1 MGSDNIFAD
10 MKLNEDGLRDLPRY
24 LGKGA
29 RGRRW
34 LAAFAARQERERRW
48 VSFAEIADWCGR
60 ANGNIVPDAALR
72 RATFAALAG
81 ALGAGEFE
89 RHGRAIVLLLCPGL
103 APGRVGRRWIAG
115 VVALGS
121 DVDIAEH
128 YLALC
133 WLPLDH
139 ACVWLR
145 RRRIAAPPEW
155 SAARAADARTAAA
168 CGLERCAAW
177 LRQRQACG
185 LKREALWQEARAALP
200 GLSTRDFDGAYRV
213 IFRRKRGR
221 PRKSAI

>member
-1 MGSDNIFAD
+1 MTVTPA
-10 MKLNEDGLRDLPRY
+10 EDDLRSLPRY

-34 LAAFAARQERERRW
+34 LAEFAARQERRRRW
-48 VSFAEIADWCGR
+48 VSFAEIADWCASESGR
-60 ANGNIVPDAALR
+60 IIPDPALR
-72 RATFAALAG
+72 GMTFV
-81 ALGAGEFE
+81 ALGASLAAGAFE
-89 RHGRAIVLLLCPGL
+89 RSGGSAVLLLCPGL
-103 APGRVGRRWIAG
+103 APACVGRRWMAGIA
-115 VVALGS
+115 ALGN
-121 DVDIAEH
+121 DDDIAEH

-139 ACVWLR
+139 ACAWLR
-145 RRRIAAPPEW
+145 RKRIAPPPGW
-155 SAARAADARTAAA
+155 SVDDAGAAATPAA

-177 LRQRQACG
+177 LRARRAG
-185 LKREALWQEARAALP
+185 GSKREALWQEARAALP

>member
-1 MGSDNIFAD
+1 MR
-10 MKLNEDGLRDLPRY
+10 LNEDGRRDLPRF

-60 ANGNIVPDAALR
+60 ADGNIVPDAALR
-72 RATFAALAG
+72 RATFATLAG

-89 RHGRAIVLLLCPGL
+89 WRGRPVVLLLCPGL

-139 ACVWLR
+139 ACAWLR
-145 RRRIAAPPEW
+145 RRRVA
-155 SAARAADARTAAA
+155 
-168 CGLERCAAW
+168 
-177 LRQRQACG
+177 
-185 LKREALWQEARAALP
+185 
-200 GLSTRDFDGAYRV
+200 
-213 IFRRKRGR
+213 
-221 PRKSAI
+221 